1 MTKLFYIAG
10 SLNIKTVF
18 GPVISI
24 ILPQG
29 VGGDIIAIEIFAG
42 KKELNMPSIGG
53 WEWLIILVIVV
64 IIFGVGKLP
73 EIGGALGKSIREFR
87 ESSSTPNEGDDQEQD
102 ESSVSES
109 KA

>member
-1 MTKLFYIAG
+1 
-10 SLNIKTVF
+10 
-18 GPVISI
+18 
-24 ILPQG
+24 LPQR
-29 VGGDIIAIEIFAG
+29 VGGDIIAIEFLG

-87 ESSSTPNEGDDQEQD
+87 ESSSNPDADDEQD